1 MLAAR
6 MYLCGPL
13 NDISINCIAES
24 IGRPY
29 SCMIRDMMD
38 HVCNQ
43 QDKIPY
49 GTCKM
54 YVRTASKTRYQLLE
68 SYTSQPPS
76 SAQRSRE
83 GYI

>member
-1 MLAAR
+1 

-13 NDISINCIAES
+13 NGISINCIAES
-24 IGRPY
+24 VDCPY
-29 SCMIRDMMD
+29 KSIYYMIQDMLD

-68 SYTSQPPS
+68 SYTSQPRET
-76 SAQRSRE
+76 AQRSRE